1 MKTAVVSDLHLGCR
15 SHTWLLSQADARET
29 LARALE
35 GADRL
40 VVLGDLLE
48 LRDSPLSEALEE
60 AAPALEAIGRAMAGR
75 EIVIVPGNH
84 DHQLAG
90 PLLDELRIDGTL
102 RDLGVERIV
111 EAPDSGPV
119 GRIARLLGP

>member
-15 SHTWLLSQADARET
+15 SHTWLLSQADTRET

-40 VVLGDLLE
+40 VVLGDLME
-48 LRDSPLSEALEE
+48 LRDSPLADALEE
-60 AAPALEAIGRAMAGR
+60 AAPALGAIGRARAGR
-75 EIVIVPGNH
+75 EVVSVPGNH
-84 DHQLAG
+84 DHQLSA
-90 PLLDELRIDGTL
+90 PLLDELRADGSL

-111 EAPDSGPV
+111 DAPDTGRL
-119 GRIARLLGP
+119 GRIA